1 MARESTI
8 SVSLTP
14 RQLLAV
20 KSRVQSG
27 DYESVSEVVR
37 DSLRKFLGKL
47 PPADPLAVLHRSL
60 SAWWWLLELWP
71 KPYVDTAT
79 QPPRRSLQLH
89 LGRRRPVPE
98 NAEIHPSVMTRIR
111 SLVTYRPANLPT
123 RLLG

>member
-1 MARESTI
+1 MPTGIPPPHPSP
-8 SVSLTP
+8 SVFADRGVFP
-14 RQLLAV
+14 DEMPPLLV
-20 KSRVQSG
+20 DV
-27 DYESVSEVVR
+27 EI
-37 DSLRKFLGKL
+37 LGKL